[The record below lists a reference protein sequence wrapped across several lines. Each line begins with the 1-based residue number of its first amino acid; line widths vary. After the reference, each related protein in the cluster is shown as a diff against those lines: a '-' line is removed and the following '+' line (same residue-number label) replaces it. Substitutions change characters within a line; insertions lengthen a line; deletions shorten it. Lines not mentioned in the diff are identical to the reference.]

1 MLLNSKKINQTFLL
15 LFGLLGFLSCEKVI
29 PFEGDVTVAK
39 LVVNS
44 IFQSDSTFKIHLSS
58 SKSIIDTS
66 SYKNVE
72 DAEVTISLDNGNIV
86 ENLLHKTNGFYIGE
100 FYPLP
105 NQTYNLSVSHPN
117 FNNINASDSLPIP
130 IIINSID
137 TLSIVDPINGNRLE
151 IKINFSDP
159 GNIQNYYLV
168 ETYVIGLYSE
178 IFNLDTLEYI
188 LDTNKQYMFLT
199 DEVFQDGGSPW
210 KEQGLFNDLLFNG
223 QNKSLKVE
231 IPQDDYQG
239 NEGNYQWSYETI
251 SIRIY
256 LHNISPS
263 YYYYRTSLELYQNA
277 SGNPF
282 AQPVQVFSNIENG
295 FGVFAGS
302 QVNYF
307 DI

>member
-1 MLLNSKKINQTFLL
+1 MHLNFKKINWICIPLIGV
-15 LFGLLGFLSCEKVI
+15 LFFCSCEKVI
-29 PFEGDVTVAK
+29 PFEGNVTIPK

-44 IFQSDSTFKIHLSS
+44 IFQSDSTFKVHLSS
-58 SKSIIDTS
+58 SKSVIDTS
-66 SYKNVE
+66 SYKNIE
-72 DAEVTISLDNGNIV
+72 DAVVAIKLNNGNII
-86 ENLLHKTNGFYIGE
+86 ENLIHTTNGFYVGE
-100 FYPLP
+100 FYPSA
-105 NQTYNLSVSHPN
+105 NQIYNLSVSHPN
-117 FNNINASDSLPIP
+117 FSDVRSTDSLPTP
-130 IIINSID
+130 ITINSID
-137 TLSIVDPINGNRLE
+137 TLSITDPINGDRLE
-151 IKINFSDP
+151 ITLNFSDP
-159 GNIQNYYLV
+159 GNIQNYYLI
-168 ETYVIGLYSE
+168 ETYVVGLYSE
-178 IFNLDTLEYI
+178 IYNLDTLEYE
-188 LDTNKQYMFLT
+188 LDTNQQYMFLT

-223 QNKSLKVE
+223 QNKSLKIE
-231 IPQDDYQG
+231 IPNDDYKG
-239 NEGNYQWSYETI
+239 SEGDYQWSYETI
-251 SIRIY
+251 SLRIY

>member
-1 MLLNSKKINQTFLL
+1 MNKLFFLL
-15 LFGLLGFLSCEKVI
+15 SIFVINLSCEKVI
-29 PFEGDVTVAK
+29 PFEGDVIVPK

-44 IFQSDSTFKIHLSS
+44 IFQSDSVFKVHLSS
-58 SKSIIDTS
+58 SKSVIDSS

-72 DAEVTISLDNGNIV
+72 DAVIAIKLNNGNVI
-86 ENLLHKTNGFYIGE
+86 ENLIHTTNGFYLGE
-100 FYPLP
+100 FYPSA

-117 FNNINASDSLPIP
+117 YPDVNSTDSLPTSIT
-130 IIINSID
+130 INNID
-137 TLSIVDPINGNRLE
+137 TLSITDPINGDRLE
-151 IKINFSDP
+151 ITLNFSDP
-159 GNIQNYYLV
+159 GNIQNYYLI
-168 ETYVIGLYSE
+168 ETYVVGLYSE
-178 IFNLDTLEYI
+178 IYGLDTLEYR
-188 LDTNKQYMFLT
+188 LDTNQQYMFLT

-223 QNKSLKVE
+223 QNKNLKIE
-231 IPQDDYQG
+231 IPDDDYKG
-239 NEGNYQWSYETI
+239 KEGDYQWSYETI
-251 SIRIY
+251 SLRLY

-282 AQPVQVFSNIENG
+282 AQPVQVFSNIDNG